1 MCHIGGGFQLC
12 SSSACEHPVI
22 PVPSVKKRLF
32 FPHWMNLA
40 TLFKNQLTINI
51 RIYFWILNS
60 VPSFQVLPVLHWVD
74 HCSYGWVLKLET
86 WVLQLC
92 SPLSRLLWLCRTP
105 CISTR
110 LSGLWHWVLWMTSC
124 HWLEEGSQFVHLF
137 LNRRFR
143 LKTFLARMLQRVLVI
158 SVAWHKEAKCQV
170 VLVLEAF
177 RLRALA

>member
-1 MCHIGGGFQLC
+1 MFSSKRFMVLALTPGSTIHLELIFMCHIGEGFNFVLSHVNILLFQYHLL
-12 SSSACEHPVI
+12 
-22 PVPSVKKRLF
+22 KRLF

-74 HCSYGWVLKLET
+74 HCSFVVRFWNWKA

-110 LSGLWHWVLWMTSC
+110 LSGFWHWVLWMTSLPLA
-124 HWLEEGSQFVHLF
+124 WG
-137 LNRRFR
+137 RFS
-143 LKTFLARMLQRVLVI
+143 I
-158 SVAWHKEAKCQV
+158 CPSVS
-170 VLVLEAF
+170 
-177 RLRALA
+177 